1 MVQVRG
7 KSQQRAFLVSTQLCF
22 DLILGFTG
30 TLSSRNSPMA
40 HTHSAHY
47 QSHRYG
53 SAPEHVRPDIMDQRI
68 FAQLDQLQR
77 GARETQPRSQEYG
90 RHQTTHTGYD
100 EYDEYDQAPTHY
112 GEEDVYGDEN
122 MIPLDVDGMED

>member
-1 MVQVRG
+1 
-7 KSQQRAFLVSTQLCF
+7 
-22 DLILGFTG
+22 
-30 TLSSRNSPMA
+30 
-40 HTHSAHY
+40 
-47 QSHRYG
+47 
-53 SAPEHVRPDIMDQRI
+53 MDQRI

-122 MIPLDVDGMED
+122 MIPPEVNGMEDSRLQIHQLLTERNRHHHSFIP